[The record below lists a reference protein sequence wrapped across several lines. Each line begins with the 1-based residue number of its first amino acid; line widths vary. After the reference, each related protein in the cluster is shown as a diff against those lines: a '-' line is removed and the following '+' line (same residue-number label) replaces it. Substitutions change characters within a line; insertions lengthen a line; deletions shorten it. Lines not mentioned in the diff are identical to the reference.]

1 MKTASVSTWIL
12 LGVFFVIFI
21 FFSRLIGFVTDWWWF
36 GEVGFT
42 QIFLKSLA
50 AKVIIGFLAGFAAAV
65 FLLGNFLIAV
75 RSKVP
80 WMATIPEALVGQSIS
95 LDDRKVKQLGVVI
108 NLLAALLIA
117 LITAASWHDVL
128 KFLAAVPF
136 GQTDPLFGK
145 DVAFYVFSLP
155 VYTLGLGLF
164 RALILLS
171 LATCTAVYV
180 LRGSLSLSKL
190 FGKFG
195 FDRLIEK
202 LGSPLAKLVKA
213 KNADNKARLHIA
225 VLLFLFL
232 ITIAANSYLSLFN
245 LLTGQSGPVFGAAFT
260 DANIMVPI
268 LRVSVFAY
276 GLTALLALFY
286 GISGR
291 VAPLFGAISFTILI
305 GLAQVVIPAIFQK
318 LVVAPNELTKE
329 SPFIKK

>member
-1 MKTASVSTWIL
+1 MNTTKFFSWAF
-12 LGVFFVIFI
+12 LGIAFFI
-21 FFSRLIGFVTDWWWF
+21 FFFFSKISSLITDWWWF
-36 GEVGFT
+36 SEVQFT
-42 QIFLKSLA
+42 QIFLRSLA
-50 AKVIIGFLAGFAAAV
+50 AKVIIGSSAGFIATV
-65 FLLGNFLIAV
+65 FLLCNFLIAV

-80 WMATIPEALVGQSIS
+80 WMATIPEALVGKPIS
-95 LDDRKVKQLGVVI
+95 LNDRVVRKLGIIISLVV
-108 NLLAALLIA
+108 AFFIA
-117 LITAASWHDVL
+117 LVAAAICHYFL
-128 KFLAAVPF
+128 KFLSAVPF
-136 GQTDPLFGK
+136 CLSDPLFGK

-164 RALILLS
+164 RVLILLS
-171 LATCTAVYV
+171 LITCTAVYV
-180 LRGSLSLSKL
+180 LRGSLGLSAL

-202 LGSPLAKLVKA
+202 LGSPLAKLVKD
-213 KNADNKARLHIA
+213 KNANNKARLHIA

-232 ITIAANSYLSLFN
+232 VTIAANSYLSLFN

-260 DANIMVPI
+260 DANVMVQL

-305 GLAQVVIPAIFQK
+305 GLAQV
-318 LVVAPNELTKE
+318 
-329 SPFIKK
+329 